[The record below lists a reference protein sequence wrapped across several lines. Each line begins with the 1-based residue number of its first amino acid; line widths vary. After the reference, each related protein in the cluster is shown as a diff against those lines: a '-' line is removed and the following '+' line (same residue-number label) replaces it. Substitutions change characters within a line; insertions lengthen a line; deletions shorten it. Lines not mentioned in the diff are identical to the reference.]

1 MPRKEKM
8 TKQKEHRSMMVG
20 MLVYILVLT
29 LLCVTVG
36 AVYEDGE
43 ILNGVSL
50 MDDQE
55 IEQDITLLKPK
66 MG

>member
-29 LLCVTVG
+29 VLSITVS
-36 AVYEDGE
+36 AIVEDGD
-43 ILNGVSL
+43 IIDAVGLI
-50 MDDQE
+50 E
-55 IEQDITLLKPK
+55 IEDE
-66 MG
+66 